1 MNIQVGYANSAPSYH
16 KMSLEEYQKMSF
28 VPTKDHSTKKQQSE
42 QEMAT
47 LRDWHQGKCL
57 VGNTASKATDHNQ
70 GQHNMDNDPLTTTP
84 HSPWER
90 RILRSH
96 NQSEVGHLSGNFN
109 APTQAEVDHHDET
122 KKLRGFRG
130 KIKGWVRKSS
140 PPAVV

>member
-1 MNIQVGYANSAPSYH
+1 MSY
-16 KMSLEEYQKMSF
+16 
-28 VPTKDHSTKKQQSE
+28 VPTKGDSTKKQQSE

-47 LRDWHQGKCL
+47 LRDWHQG
-57 VGNTASKATDHNQ
+57 Q
-70 GQHNMDNDPLTTTP
+70 RNMDNDPLTTTP

-90 RILRSH
+90 RIVRSH
-96 NQSEVGHLSGNFN
+96 NQSEVGHLSRNFN
-109 APTQAEVDHHDET
+109 APTQSEVDHHDET